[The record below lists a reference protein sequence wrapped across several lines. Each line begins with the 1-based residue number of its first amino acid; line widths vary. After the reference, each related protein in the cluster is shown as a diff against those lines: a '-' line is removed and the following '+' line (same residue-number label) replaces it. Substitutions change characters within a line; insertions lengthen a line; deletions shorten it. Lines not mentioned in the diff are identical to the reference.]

1 MEMLSTQEVAE
12 LYGCSD
18 RNIRKKIMS
27 NKINAVAETNEKN
40 KTRYLIPLDQ
50 LSEDLQHKYYQ
61 SKGILKSEVR
71 KDNSELDSFSSE
83 EREEIAFWNK
93 IIENWQAYR
102 NADGV
107 TSKAKVDEKYIAY
120 LKLEYPDRNFSLR
133 TLYRKLTAYKEN
145 DIKGLADMRG
155 KARKGQTEIDETV
168 WQVFLSFY
176 LDQAQHP
183 IRKCLQYTEMYCRE
197 NYPELVDGIPAY
209 CTFTRHIKSDVAE
222 SVKILGREGDKAFD
236 DRAAPYIKRTYD
248 NMRSNEYWVGDNHT
262 FDILVQGD
270 NGKMH
275 RLYLTAFFDAR
286 SGIFTG
292 CYVTTAPSSQSTII
306 ALRRGIMKYG
316 IPENLY
322 LDNGR
327 EFLTFDLGGLGHR
340 AKKNDNRFDPTP
352 IFERLGIKMVNALV
366 RNAKAKVIERR
377 FLDIKNG
384 LSRLFC
390 TYTGGTVVEKP
401 EILKKILKDGKN
413 LPTDEEL
420 TRVCSELIENYFNFE
435 PYNGAVEADRGTQK
449 IEVYYQHLITKRVA
463 IEADL
468 NLMLLRST
476 RAQKVTRRGV
486 HLNINGERLDYWNNE
501 LVTQMLG
508 KQVFFRYDPE
518 DLSSV
523 RLYDLNDRYIMSVPV
538 DNQAVLEYGA
548 SQDEV
553 KQAMQTVKQA
563 KKVVKQQIK
572 DSVITSIDKGTAL
585 ELVLRKA
592 EENKKKNIEKGELE
606 DITIQKADEKPLLH
620 DVPVPDLQKMAKNAM
635 KRQQEQGG
643 SNYA

>member
-1 MEMLSTQEVAE
+1 MELLTIKEVAE
-12 LYGCSD
+12 LRGCNRSRIQQLVSD
-18 RNIRKKIMS
+18 GTYKTVDTKNSRNRIIH
-27 NKINAVAETNEKN
+27 A
-40 KTRYLIPLDQ
+40 IPIDQ
-50 LSEDLQHKYYQ
+50 LSEDLQHKYYR
-61 SKGILKSEVR
+61 SKGVLKTEIR
-71 KDNSELDSFSSE
+71 KDNSQLDAFSQE
-83 EREEIAFWNK
+83 EREEIAFWTK
-93 IIENWQAYR
+93 IIKDWMVYR

-120 LKLEYPDRNFSLR
+120 LNLEYPDRSFSLR

-145 DIKGLADMRG
+145 DIKCLADMRG

-183 IRKCLQYTEMYCRE
+183 MRKCLKYTEMYCRE
-197 NYPELVDGIPAY
+197 NHPELVDGIPAY
-209 CTFTRHIKSDVAE
+209 CTFTRHIKNDLAE

-292 CYVTTAPSSQSTII
+292 CYVTTAPSSQSTIV

-316 IPENLY
+316 IPDNLY

-340 AKKNDNRFDPTP
+340 AKKNDDRFDPTP
-352 IFERLGIKMVNALV
+352 IFERLGINMVNALV

-384 LSRLFC
+384 LSRLFA

-413 LPTDEEL
+413 IPSDEEL
-420 TRVCSELIENYFNFE
+420 TRVCGELIENYFNFE
-435 PYNGAVEADRGTQK
+435 EYNGAVEADRGKQK
-449 IEVYYQHLITKRVA
+449 IEVYYQHLTTKRVA
-463 IEADL
+463 LEEDL

-486 HLNINGERLDYWNNE
+486 HLTINGERLDYWNNE
-501 LVTQMLG
+501 MVTQLLG
-508 KQVFFRYDPE
+508 RQVYFRYNPD

-523 RLYDLNDRYIMSVPV
+523 RLYNLDDRYIMSVPV
-538 DNQAVLEYGA
+538 DNKAVLEYGA
-548 SQDEV
+548 SQEDV
-553 KQAMQTVKQA
+553 KQAMQKVKQA
-563 KKVVKQQIK
+563 KKVVKQKIK
-572 DSVITSIDKGTAL
+572 DSVIANIDKGTAL

-592 EENKKKNIEKGELE
+592 EENKKKDINKGELE
-606 DITIQKADEKPLLH
+606 DIEIQKADEKPLLH
-620 DVPVPDLQKMAKNAM
+620 EVPVPDLQKMAKNAM

-643 SNYA
+643 NNYA

>member
-1 MEMLSTQEVAE
+1 MEMLSTQTVAQ
-12 LYGCSD
+12 LFGCSD
-18 RNIRKKIMS
+18 RNIRKKIMN
-27 NKINAVAETNEKN
+27 NKITAVAQTNAKN
-40 KTRYLIPLDQ
+40 KTKYLIPLDGLPESIQ
-50 LSEDLQHKYYQ
+50 IKYLKQ
-61 SKGILKSEVR
+61 SGSLKAEHR
-71 KDNSELDSFSSE
+71 KNNSELDTYTAE
-83 EREEIAFWNK
+83 EREEIAFWTK
-93 IIENWQAYR
+93 IVEDWQAYR
-102 NADGV
+102 NAEGV
-107 TSKAKVDEKYIAY
+107 ASKAMVDEKYIAY

-183 IRKCLQYTEMYCRE
+183 IKKCLQYTEIYCQE
-197 NYPELVDGIPAY
+197 NYPHLVDTIPSY

-222 SVKILGREGDKAFD
+222 AIKILGREGEKAFD
-236 DRAAPYIKRTYD
+236 DRAAPYIRRTYD

-262 FDILVQGD
+262 FDVLVQGE

-292 CYVTTAPSSQSTII
+292 CYVTTAPSSQSTIV

-316 IPENLY
+316 IPDNLY

-340 AKKNDNRFDPTP
+340 AKKNDDRFDPKP
-352 IFERLGIKMVNALV
+352 IFDRLGINMVNALV
-366 RNAKAKVIERR
+366 RNAKAKIIERR

-384 LSRLFC
+384 LSRLFS

-420 TRVCSELIENYFNFE
+420 TRVCSELIENYFNYE
-435 PYNGAVEADRGTQK
+435 PYNGAVEADHGKRK
-449 IEVYYQHLITKRVA
+449 IEVYHEHLITKRVA
-463 IEADL
+463 LEEDL

-486 HLNINGERLDYWNNE
+486 HLKINGERLDYWSNE
-501 LVTQMLG
+501 FVLQMLG
-508 KQVFFRYDPE
+508 KQVYFRYNPD

-523 RLYDLNDRYIMSVPV
+523 RIYDLNDRYIMSVPV

-548 SQDEV
+548 SLDDV
-553 KQAMQTVKQA
+553 STAMKEVKQA
-563 KKVVKQQIK
+563 KKIAKKQIDK
-572 DSVITSIDKGTAL
+572 SVISTIDKSTAL

-592 EENKKKNIEKGELE
+592 EENKKKEINKGELQ

-620 DVPVPDLQKMAKNAM
+620 EVIVPDLQKMAQNAL

-643 SNYA
+643 NNYA

>member
-50 LSEDLQHKYYQ
+50 LSEDLQHRYYQ
-61 SKGILKSEVR
+61 SKGILKAEVR
-71 KDNSELDSFSSE
+71 KDNSQLDSFSSE
-83 EREEIAFWNK
+83 EREEIAFWTK
-93 IIENWQAYR
+93 IIENWMAYR

-120 LKLEYPDRNFSLR
+120 LKLEYPDQNFSLR

-197 NYPELVDGIPAY
+197 NHPELVDGIPAY
-209 CTFTRHIKSDVAE
+209 CTFTRHIKSDLAE

-248 NMRSNEYWVGDNHT
+248 NMKSNEYWVGDNHT

-316 IPENLY
+316 IPDNLY

-340 AKKNDNRFDPTP
+340 AKKNGTRYDPKP
-352 IFERLGIKMVNALV
+352 IFERLGINMVNALV
-366 RNAKAKVIERR
+366 RNAKAKIIERR

-420 TRVCSELIENYFNFE
+420 TRVCGELIENYFNFE
-435 PYNGAVEADRGTQK
+435 PYNGAVEADRGMQK
-449 IEVYYQHLITKRVA
+449 IEVYYQHQITKRVA

-508 KQVFFRYDPE
+508 KQVFFRYDPN

-572 DSVITSIDKGTAL
+572 DSVISTIDKGTAL

-592 EENKKKNIEKGELE
+592 EENKKQTIEKGELE
-606 DITIQKADEKPLLH
+606 DISIQKADEKPLLH